1 MADFIHLHNHTE
13 YSLLDGAIR
22 LTELIEQAREF
33 GQPAVALTDHGSLYG
48 MIRFY
53 RQAKRAGIKPIL
65 GCEVYLTPGS
75 RLEKKDQTRYH
86 LILLAENNRGYHNL
100 IQLVSRG
107 HLEGFYYK
115 PRVDKELLARHAEGL
130 IATSACLQ
138 GELAVLLTE
147 ERRDEAEEALQ
158 EYLDIFG
165 RKNFFIELQDHGLE
179 EQKRINPILIE
190 MADEFET
197 GLIASND
204 CHYLNQEDAE
214 LHDLLLALQTG
225 TTIQDEDRMQFRG
238 DQFYFKSTAEMQEL
252 FGAIPE
258 ALENTVKIAERCKV
272 ELEFDQFH
280 LPEYPDIESDGGG
293 HGNGKGKEK
302 GSENEVKRGES
313 RGRRKDE
320 GYKSS
325 GPEELLRYYCDKALG
340 EKLPGDDEARRRMEE
355 ELDIIIEMGYASY
368 FLIVRD
374 FVVEAE
380 RRGIRVGPGRGSA
393 AGSLVSYLLGIT
405 KINPLDYGLLFER
418 FLNPER
424 LNLPDIDIDF
434 DDRRDEIIEYVS
446 ERYGQERVA
455 QIGTF
460 GTMAA
465 RGAVRDVGR
474 GLGMDYDKVD
484 RVAKKIPARPGI
496 TLDEALKES
505 SELEALAEED
515 RQVGELLEK
524 ASRLE
529 GMPRHISTHAAG
541 VIIGPK
547 PLVELVPLQLSDGT
561 RITQL
566 PMEEIEELGLLKMDF
581 LGLRNLTVIE
591 DSLKRIEENHGE
603 EIEIDNLE
611 LDNQEVYRMLG
622 RGQTAGVFQME
633 SQLFQDLNR
642 RLKPDRFGDL
652 IALLALGRPGP
663 LGSNMVEDYIECR
676 HGEKEPEYLHP
687 LLEPILKD
695 TFGLILYQ
703 EQVMEIASELG
714 GFSLGE
720 ADILRRGMGKK
731 KEELVAR
738 ERERFVTG
746 AREKGIAE
754 ETAHE
759 IYDQMAYFSGYG
771 FNKSHSAAYAM
782 IAYQTAF
789 LKSQYPGEFMAA
801 LLSSVMNNLDKV
813 ADYISA
819 AREMGLK
826 VLPPDINE
834 SGHDFVN
841 TGRGEIRFGLKAV
854 KNLGGGAIEAIISG
868 REQGHYQDILDFLE
882 RVDLSAFN
890 RTSLESLMLAGAFDS
905 LPRKRSQLVSSC
917 DELYSRFNSSR
928 AAQVQGQTSFFDL
941 VEDKEE
947 FYSGE
952 FDFPEMEEYTHQ
964 EKLELEREYL
974 GVYVSGHP
982 LAPYYQLFAYLGCL
996 KEADSKK
1003 ARLLRGG
1010 FIKNIREHITKNGR
1024 RMAFIAIEDIS
1035 AELDVVVFPDI
1046 YRRYSGR
1053 LTEGDVV
1060 LISGR
1065 RDEDN
1070 LIAEELV
1077 VLEAMPLVV
1086 EFAGMDDAGMEG
1098 AGIEGAGEI
1107 SAGKKGAGMRDAGK
1121 KDEGKKDAGK
1131 KGAGKK
1137 GKEKKGAEL
1146 KKIKAVVQ
1154 EAQGGGV
1161 PLILAGET
1169 GEGGRQILLL
1179 PRELWPAEEKRDYF
1193 IEEFERKGFRVRDFS

>member
-252 FGAIPE
+252 FGAVPE

-280 LPEYPDIESDGGG
+280 LPEYPDIESDGGE
-293 HGNGKGKEK
+293 HGNGKAKEK

-325 GPEELLRYYCDKALG
+325 GPEELLRYYCDRALG

-854 KNLGGGAIEAIISG
+854 KNLGGGAIEAIIAG

-941 VEDKEE
+941 VEEKEE

-1179 PRELWPAEEKRDYF
+1179 PRELWLAEEKRDYF

>member
-1 MADFIHLHNHTE
+1 MADFVHLHNHTE

-22 LTELIEQAREF
+22 LSELIEQAREF
-33 GQPAVALTDHGSLYG
+33 DQPAAALTDHGSLYG

-53 RQAKRAGIKPIL
+53 RQAKGAGIKPIL

-86 LILLAENNRGYHNL
+86 LILLAENNKGYHNL

-115 PRVDKELLARHAEGL
+115 PRVDKELLYRHAEGL

-147 ERRDEAEEALQ
+147 DRRDKAEKALQ

-165 RKNFFIELQDHGLE
+165 RDNFFIELQDHGLE

-190 MADEFET
+190 MADKFET
-197 GLIASND
+197 ELIASND

-225 TTIQDEDRMQFRG
+225 TTIQDENRMQFQG
-238 DQFYFKSTAEMQEL
+238 DQFYFKSSAEMKEL
-252 FGAIPE
+252 FGAVPE
-258 ALENTVKIAERCKV
+258 ALENTVKIAERCNV

-280 LPEYPDIESDGGG
+280 LPEYPDIEENEREKGKG
-293 HGNGKGKEK
+293 HGNKNERENGNENNVNRGNNRGTRKGKE
-302 GSENEVKRGES
+302 
-313 RGRRKDE
+313 D
-320 GYKSS
+320 KSS
-325 GPEELLRYYCDKALG
+325 SPEELLRYYCEEALQ
-340 EKLPGDDEARRRMEE
+340 EKLPGDEEARRRMEE
-355 ELDIIIEMGYASY
+355 ELNIIIDMGYASY

-374 FVVEAE
+374 FVVEAG

-496 TLDEALKES
+496 TLEEALKEN

-515 RQVGELLEK
+515 RQVVELLEK

-566 PMEEIEELGLLKMDF
+566 PMEEVEELGLLKMDF

-591 DSLKRIEENHGE
+591 DSLKRIKDNHRK
-603 EIEIDNLE
+603 EIEIDNLK
-611 LDNQEVYRMLG
+611 LDNQEVYRMLA

-642 RLKPDRFGDL
+642 RLKPDRFEDL

-663 LGSNMVEDYIECR
+663 LGSNMVEDYIKCR

-687 LLEPILKD
+687 SLEPILKD

-703 EQVMEIASELG
+703 EQVMEIASKLG

-738 ERERFVTG
+738 ERERFIAG
-746 AREKGIAE
+746 ARENGIAK

-841 TGRGEIRFGLKAV
+841 TGRGEIRFGLKAI
-854 KNLGGGAIEAIISG
+854 KNLGRGAIEAIIAG
-868 REQGHYQDILDFLE
+868 RQQGNYQDIIDFLE
-882 RVDLSAFN
+882 RVDLAAFN

-905 LPRKRSQLVSSC
+905 LAQKRSQLVSSC
-917 DELYSRFNSSR
+917 DELYSRFNTSK
-928 AAQVQGQTSFFDL
+928 AAQAQGQTSFFDL
-941 VEDKEE
+941 VEKKEE

-1003 ARLLRGG
+1003 ARILRGG
-1010 FIKNIREHITKNGR
+1010 FIKNIREHITKNGN
-1024 RMAFIAIEDIS
+1024 RMAFLSIEDIS

-1060 LISGR
+1060 LISGK
-1065 RDEDN
+1065 RDEDK
-1070 LIAEELV
+1070 LIARQLV
-1077 VLEAMPLVV
+1077 PLQAPPIVV
-1086 EFAGMDDAGMEG
+1086 EFL
-1098 AGIEGAGEI
+1098 
-1107 SAGKKGAGMRDAGK
+1107 
-1121 KDEGKKDAGK
+1121 
-1131 KGAGKK
+1131 
-1137 GKEKKGAEL
+1137 GKENQEL

-1154 EAQGGGV
+1154 EAQGGRV
-1161 PLILAGET
+1161 PLMLAGKT
-1169 GEGGRQILLL
+1169 GKGGRQILLL
-1179 PRELWPAEEKRDYF
+1179 PAEIWPVEDKRDYF
-1193 IEEFERKGFRVRDFS
+1193 VEELKKKGLKVKDFS

>member
-1 MADFIHLHNHTE
+1 MADFVHLHNHTE

-22 LTELIEQAREF
+22 LSELIEQAREF
-33 GQPAVALTDHGSLYG
+33 DQPAAALTDHGSLYG

-86 LILLAENNRGYHNL
+86 LILLAENNKGYHNL

-115 PRVDKELLARHAEGL
+115 PRVDKELLYRHAEGL

-147 ERRDEAEEALQ
+147 DRRDKAEKALQ

-165 RKNFFIELQDHGLE
+165 RDNFFIELQDHGLE

-190 MADEFET
+190 MADKFET
-197 GLIASND
+197 ELIASND

-225 TTIQDEDRMQFRG
+225 TTIQDENRMQFQG
-238 DQFYFKSTAEMQEL
+238 DQFYFKSSAEMKEL
-252 FGAIPE
+252 FGAVPE
-258 ALENTVKIAERCKV
+258 ALENTVKIAERCNV
-272 ELEFDQFH
+272 ELVFDQFH
-280 LPEYPDIESDGGG
+280 LPEYPDIEENEREKGKG
-293 HGNGKGKEK
+293 HGNKNERENGNENNVNRGNNRGTRKGKE
-302 GSENEVKRGES
+302 
-313 RGRRKDE
+313 D
-320 GYKSS
+320 KSS
-325 GPEELLRYYCDKALG
+325 SPEELLRYYCEEALQ
-340 EKLPGDDEARRRMEE
+340 EKLPGDEEARRRMEE
-355 ELDIIIEMGYASY
+355 ELNIIIDMGYASY

-374 FVVEAE
+374 FVVEAG

-496 TLDEALKES
+496 TLEEALKEN

-515 RQVGELLEK
+515 RQVVELLEK

-566 PMEEIEELGLLKMDF
+566 PMEEVEELGLLKMDF

-591 DSLKRIEENHGE
+591 DSLKRIKDNHRK
-603 EIEIDNLE
+603 EIEIDNLK
-611 LDNQEVYRMLG
+611 LDNQEVYRMLA

-642 RLKPDRFGDL
+642 RLKPDRFEDL

-663 LGSNMVEDYIECR
+663 LGSNMVEDYIKCR

-687 LLEPILKD
+687 SLEPILKD

-703 EQVMEIASELG
+703 EQVMEIASKLG

-738 ERERFVTG
+738 ERERFIAG
-746 AREKGIAE
+746 ARENGIAK

-841 TGRGEIRFGLKAV
+841 TGRGEIRFGLKAI
-854 KNLGGGAIEAIISG
+854 KNLGRGAIEAIIAG
-868 REQGHYQDILDFLE
+868 RQQGNYQDIIDFLE
-882 RVDLSAFN
+882 RVDLAAFN

-905 LPRKRSQLVSSC
+905 LAQKRSQLVSSC
-917 DELYSRFNSSR
+917 DELYSRFNTSK
-928 AAQVQGQTSFFDL
+928 AAQAQGQTSFFDL
-941 VEDKEE
+941 VEKKEE

-1003 ARLLRGG
+1003 ARILRGG
-1010 FIKNIREHITKNGR
+1010 FIKNIREHITKNGN
-1024 RMAFIAIEDIS
+1024 RMAFLSIEDIS

-1060 LISGR
+1060 LISGK
-1065 RDEDN
+1065 RDEDK
-1070 LIAEELV
+1070 LIARQLV
-1077 VLEAMPLVV
+1077 PLQAPPIVV
-1086 EFAGMDDAGMEG
+1086 EFL
-1098 AGIEGAGEI
+1098 
-1107 SAGKKGAGMRDAGK
+1107 
-1121 KDEGKKDAGK
+1121 
-1131 KGAGKK
+1131 
-1137 GKEKKGAEL
+1137 GKENQEL

-1154 EAQGGGV
+1154 EAQGGRV
-1161 PLILAGET
+1161 PLMLAGKT
-1169 GEGGRQILLL
+1169 GKGGRQILLL
-1179 PRELWPAEEKRDYF
+1179 PAEIWPVEDKRDYF
-1193 IEEFERKGFRVRDFS
+1193 VEELKKKGLKVKDFS

>member
-1 MADFIHLHNHTE
+1 MADFVHLHNHTE

-138 GELAVLLTE
+138 GELALLLTE

-165 RKNFFIELQDHGLE
+165 RNNFFIELQDHGLE
-179 EQKRINPILIE
+179 EQKSINPALIE
-190 MADEFET
+190 MADEFEV

-204 CHYLNQEDAE
+204 CHYLKREDAE

-252 FGAIPE
+252 FGAVPE

-280 LPEYPDIESDGGG
+280 LPEYPDIESDGGE
-293 HGNGKGKEK
+293 HGNGKAKEK

-325 GPEELLRYYCDKALG
+325 GPEELLRYYCDRALG

-591 DSLKRIEENHGE
+591 DSLKRIAENHGE

-642 RLKPDRFGDL
+642 RLKPDRFEDL

-854 KNLGGGAIEAIISG
+854 KNLGGGAIEAIIAG

-1077 VLEAMPLVV
+1077 VLEAMPVVV
-1086 EFAGMDDAGMEG
+1086 EFAGMGDAGMEG

-1107 SAGKKGAGMRDAGK
+1107 SV
-1121 KDEGKKDAGK
+1121 GK
-1131 KGAGKK
+1131 KGAGKS

-1154 EAQGGGV
+1154 EAQGGDV

-1193 IEEFERKGFRVRDFS
+1193 VEEFDRKGFMVRDFS